1 MGIEMRR
8 FDEMILQL
16 CKTRKCCLLSHKG
29 NVIEI
34 KSDSTTFFY
43 NDLAYFKAVCDCY
56 MATMYGS
63 TAWIVSVDIEE
74 HIIELGYNY

>member
-1 MGIEMRR
+1 MKR
-8 FDEMILQL
+8 FDEVILQL

-34 KSDSTTFFY
+34 QSDSTTFY
-43 NDLAYFKAVCDCY
+43 DDLAYFKAVCDCY
-56 MATMYGS
+56 MATNYGS
-63 TAWIVSVDIEE
+63 TTWIVSVNIEE